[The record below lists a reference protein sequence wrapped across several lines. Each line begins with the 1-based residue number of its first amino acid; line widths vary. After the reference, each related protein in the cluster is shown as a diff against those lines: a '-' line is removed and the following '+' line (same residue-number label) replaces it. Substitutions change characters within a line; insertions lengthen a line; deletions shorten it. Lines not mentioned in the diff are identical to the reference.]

1 MKKKKD
7 KTMYKSSFVKGAF
20 ITTLGIVIA
29 KILGILYVIPFHAI
43 IGDEGGALYGYAYT
57 IYLVFM
63 SLSTAGIPL
72 AISKVISEY
81 QTLGYM
87 KAKKRAFFLGKSI
100 AFILGF
106 VSFVILMLCAPLIA
120 KSILGNITGG
130 NSLAD
135 VTFVIR
141 VISTAILIVP
151 VLSIYRGYFEG
162 HRLFSPPS
170 ISQVIEQIIRVSVII
185 FGSYF
190 VLKSFHLNIASAT
203 GMALFGAT
211 LGAIGAYSYLAIKR
225 FKNKKKFN
233 QSVIKVNE
241 PIVKDSVIIKKI
253 VIYALPFIMI
263 DIFKSLYNYVDMVTV
278 VKGLVT
284 IASFNVDDAEVVF
297 SMLSTWSNKFN
308 MILLA
313 ISSGVIVSLIPN
325 LTKSVVE
332 KDQKDINKKINQAIG
347 VLLYLMIPMAIGI
360 SFLSKSIWVLFYGDS
375 LYGPS
380 VLAYYIFA
388 GLLVGIFT
396 AMVSIMQTLK
406 DYKVVFISLISGL
419 LLKILLNTSLISAF
433 YKLGLPPY
441 YGVIT
446 ASIMGYLVSIVICII
461 VLKRKYNISF
471 EENSKNIVN
480 IVFSTLLMSCGLVLI
495 SFIIPTYT
503 MNRVLNI
510 VIIGVY
516 AIIGMIIY
524 FGITYKTKTIKDIFG
539 DKINK
544 YFKIKK

>member
-1 MKKKKD
+1 MKRRD
-7 KTMYKSSFVKGAF
+7 KTMYKNSFVKGAF

-81 QTLGYM
+81 QTLGYI

-100 AFILGF
+100 AFILGL
-106 VSFVILMLCAPLIA
+106 VSFIILMLFAPLIA

-130 NSLAD
+130 NSIKD

-170 ISQVIEQIIRVSVII
+170 ISQVIEQIIRVSIII

-190 VLKSFHLNIASAT
+190 VLKSFHMSIASAT
-203 GMALFGAT
+203 GIALLGAT
-211 LGAIGAYSYLAIKR
+211 IGALGAYLYLVEKR
-225 FKNKKKFN
+225 FKNKSKFN

-278 VKGLVT
+278 VKGLVG
-284 IASFNVDDAEVVF
+284 IANYDVEDAEVIF

-332 KDQKDINKKINQAIG
+332 KDQKDINKKINQALG
-347 VLLYLMIPMAIGI
+347 VLLFLMIPMSIGI
-360 SFLSKSIWVLFYGDS
+360 SFLSKSIWILFYGDS

-388 GLLVGIFT
+388 GLLIGIFT
-396 AMVSIMQTLK
+396 SMVSIMQTLK
-406 DYKVVFISLISGL
+406 DYKVVFISLITGL
-419 LLKILLNTSLISAF
+419 LLKIILNISLLRAF

-446 ASIMGYLVSIVICII
+446 ASIIGYLVSIVICIV
-461 VLKRKYNISF
+461 VLRRKYKISF
-471 EENSKNIVN
+471 EDNTKNFVN
-480 IVFSTLLMSCGLVLI
+480 ILFATILMSCGLVLI

-503 MNRVLNI
+503 ANRVLNI
-510 VIIGVY
+510 LIIGVY
-516 AIIGMIIY
+516 AIIGMVIY

-544 YFKIKK
+544 FFKIK

>member
-1 MKKKKD
+1 MKKRD

-100 AFILGF
+100 AFILGLI
-106 VSFVILMLCAPLIA
+106 SFVILMLCAPLIA

-130 NSLAD
+130 NSISD

-190 VLKSFHLNIASAT
+190 VLKSFHLSIASAT

-211 LGAIGAYSYLAIKR
+211 LGALGAYFYLAVKR

-233 QSVIKVNE
+233 QSIIKVNE
-241 PIVKDSVIIKKI
+241 PIVKDRVIIKKI
-253 VIYALPFIMI
+253 LLYALPFIMI

-278 VKGLVT
+278 VKGLVG
-284 IASFNVDDAEVVF
+284 IAKFDIDDAEVIF

-325 LTKSVVE
+325 LTQSVVE

-360 SFLSKSIWVLFYGDS
+360 SFLSKSIWILFYGDS
-375 LYGPS
+375 IYGPS

-388 GLLVGIFT
+388 GLLVGLFT
-396 AMVSIMQTLK
+396 AVVSIMQTLK

-419 LLKILLNTSLISAF
+419 ILKILLNSYLIGAF
-433 YKLGLPPY
+433 YRMGIRPY
-441 YGVIT
+441 YGVIS
-446 ASIMGYLVSIVICII
+446 ASIIGYITSIIICVV
-461 VLKRKYNISF
+461 VLKKKYKINFEDNTRNFINIL
-471 EENSKNIVN
+471 
-480 IVFSTLLMSCGLVLI
+480 FSTILMSCGLVVM
-495 SFIIPTYT
+495 SFIIPTYS

-510 VIIGVY
+510 LIIGVY
-516 AIIGMIIY
+516 AVIGMVIY

>member
-1 MKKKKD
+1 MKKD

-81 QTLGYM
+81 QTLGYI

-100 AFILGF
+100 AFILGL
-106 VSFVILMLCAPLIA
+106 VSFIILMLFAPLIA

-130 NSLAD
+130 NSIKD

-141 VISTAILIVP
+141 IISTAILIVP

-170 ISQVIEQIIRVSVII
+170 ISQVIEQIIRVSIII

-190 VLKSFHLNIASAT
+190 VLKSFNMSIASAT
-203 GMALFGAT
+203 GIALLGAT
-211 LGAIGAYSYLAIKR
+211 IGALGAYLYLVEKR
-225 FKNKKKFN
+225 FKNKSKFN

-278 VKGLVT
+278 VKGLVGVANYD
-284 IASFNVDDAEVVF
+284 IEDAEVIF

-332 KDQKDINKKINQAIG
+332 KDQKDINKKINQALG
-347 VLLYLMIPMAIGI
+347 VLLFLMVPMSIGI
-360 SFLSKSIWVLFYGDS
+360 SFLSKSIWILFYGDS

-388 GLLVGIFT
+388 GLLIGIFT
-396 AMVSIMQTLK
+396 SMVSIMQTLK
-406 DYKVVFISLISGL
+406 DYKVVFISLITGL
-419 LLKILLNTSLISAF
+419 LLKIILNISLLRAF

-446 ASIMGYLVSIVICII
+446 ASMIGYLVSIVICIV
-461 VLKRKYNISF
+461 VLKKKYKISF
-471 EENSKNIVN
+471 EDNIKNFVN
-480 IVFSTLLMSCGLVLI
+480 ILFATILMSCGLVLI
-495 SFIIPTYT
+495 SFVIPTFT
-503 MNRVLNI
+503 VNRVLNI
-510 VIIGVY
+510 LIIGIY
-516 AIIGMIIY
+516 AIIGMLIY

-544 YFKIKK
+544 IFKLIK

>member
-1 MKKKKD
+1 MKKD

-100 AFILGF
+100 ALILGF
-106 VSFVILMLCAPLIA
+106 ISFIILMLFAPLIA

-130 NSLAD
+130 NSIAD

-190 VLKSFHLNIASAT
+190 VLKTLGLNIATAT
-203 GMALFGAT
+203 GIALLGAT
-211 LGAIGAYSYLAIKR
+211 IGALGAFLYLYVKR
-225 FKNKKKFN
+225 VRNKSKFN
-233 QSVIKVNE
+233 QCAIKVNE

-263 DIFKSLYNYVDMVTV
+263 DIFKSLYHYVDMVTV
-278 VKGLVT
+278 VKGLVA
-284 IASFNVDDAEVVF
+284 ISSFRVEDAEVIF

-332 KDQKDINKKINQAIG
+332 KDQKDINKKINQALG
-347 VLLYLMIPMAIGI
+347 VLLYLMIPMTIGI
-360 SFLSKSIWVLFYGDS
+360 SFLSKSIWILFYGDS
-375 LYGPS
+375 IYGPS

-419 LLKILLNTSLISAF
+419 LLKIIFNTSLISAF
-433 YKLGLPPY
+433 YKLGLAPY

-446 ASIMGYLVSIVICII
+446 ASILGYLLSIIICIV
-461 VLKRKYNISF
+461 VLKKKYKISF
-471 EENSKNIVN
+471 EENTKNFIN
-480 IVFSTLLMSCGLVLI
+480 ILFSSILMSCGLVIL

-503 MNRVLNI
+503 ANRVMNI
-510 VIIGVY
+510 LIILVY
-516 AIIGMIIY
+516 ALVGAAIY
-524 FGITYKTKTIKDIFG
+524 FGITYRTKTIKDIFG
-539 DKINK
+539 DRINK
-544 YFKIKK
+544 IFKIKK

>member
-1 MKKKKD
+1 MKKD

-87 KAKKRAFFLGKSI
+87 KAKKRAFFLGRSI
-100 AFILGF
+100 ALILGL
-106 VSFVILMLCAPLIA
+106 VSFIILMLFAPLIA

-130 NSLAD
+130 NSIAD

-190 VLKSFHLNIASAT
+190 VLKSFNMSIANAT

-211 LGAIGAYSYLAIKR
+211 LGAIGAYLYLSIKR
-225 FKNKKKFN
+225 LKNKKKFN
-233 QSVIKVNE
+233 QSVVRVNE

-263 DIFKSLYNYVDMVTV
+263 DIFKSMYNYVDMVTV
-278 VKGLVT
+278 VKGLVGL
-284 IASFNVDDAEVVF
+284 AHFNIDDAEIVF

-332 KDQKDINKKINQAIG
+332 KDAKDINKKINQAIG
-347 VLLYLMIPMAIGI
+347 VLLYLMIPMTIGI
-360 SFLSKSIWVLFYGDS
+360 SFLSKSIWILFYGDS
-375 LYGPS
+375 IYGPS

-388 GLLVGIFT
+388 GLLIGMFT

-419 LLKILLNTSLISAF
+419 FLKILLNTSLISAF

-446 ASIMGYLVSIVICII
+446 ASILGYIVSIVICIV
-461 VLKRKYNISF
+461 VLKKKYNINF
-471 EENSKNIVN
+471 EENTKNFIN
-480 IVFSTLLMSCGLVLI
+480 ILFSSILMSCGLVIL
-495 SFIIPTYT
+495 SFIIPTST
-503 MNRVLNI
+503 TNRLLNI
-510 VIIGVY
+510 LIILVY

-539 DKINK
+539 DRINK
-544 YFKIKK
+544 LFKLKK